1 MNLQAALVA
10 VGCESGGGALDA
22 ACLLSGRARALSAN
36 KFALNYG
43 RMPNLLL
50 NSAKTGSNHIK
61 EARKQRDGVSRK
73 HMEVNMEITCG
84 VATVQAI
91 FVNIAF

>member
-1 MNLQAALVA
+1 VAAF
-10 VGCESGGGALDA
+10 GSKSGDGAQ
-22 ACLLSGRARALSAN
+22 GRAMLYDGPREVSRLTKCAR
-36 KFALNYG
+36 KFG
-43 RMPNLLL
+43 RMRNLLL
-50 NSAKTGSNHIK
+50 NSAKTGGDHGK

-91 FVNIAF
+91 FVNIPF